1 MVRTLALLTA
11 LAIPSSLLGQ
21 RKGCGETK
29 KPTQLPSVSV
39 LLDSTDAIVEL
50 QQFNVLRDEMRF
62 SLLFDKTDSLPKVRA
77 LDSTDAKA
85 ALVLARSM
93 WPKKPSDVW
102 AVRVHVVGGASPA
115 LTLERA
121 MYCPP
126 SLRPGSNPPIRIV
139 VGPIQEQR
147 ARVPAVRG
155 PPTSFVLEILVAETG
170 DVVNVRVAQSSGA
183 ASLDEELQRR
193 MMQQHF
199 EPALIDGFPVR
210 AIYRTDGHSP
220 RL

>member
-1 MVRTLALLTA
+1 MIRTLALLAA

-29 KPTQLPSVSV
+29 KPTQLPPVSV
-39 LLDSTDAIVEL
+39 LLDSADAIVEL
-50 QQFNVLRDEMRF
+50 RQFNVLRDEMRF

-93 WPKKPSDVW
+93 WPNKPSDVW

-126 SLRPGSNPPIRIV
+126 FMRPGSNPPIRIA
-139 VGPIQEQR
+139 VGPVQEQR

-155 PPTSFVLEILVAETG
+155 PPTSFVFEILVAETG
-170 DVVNVRVAQSSGA
+170 DVVNVRVAQSSGV

-210 AIYRTDGHSP
+210 AIYRSDGHSP